1 LKNQSVHAC
10 VRECVLQS
18 PKTYTHET
26 HTQTYTHTFSKTLT
40 EREREIEKCCR
51 CLLDRMVSVWFLVET
66 NVARRPFDFYPLWA
80 KKDETRWPL
89 QRSTKEPF
97 RSKRR
102 TPSYINYVLD
112 LPKTIVARN
121 LVWRCYYICFV
132 IQHFF
137 KLENCMNNWSQR

>member
-1 LKNQSVHAC
+1 MHAWESVYCSLLKH
-10 VRECVLQS
+10 
-18 PKTYTHET
+18 THMRHTHKLT
-26 HTQTYTHTFSKTLT
+26 HTRFQRLWQ
-40 EREREIEKCCR
+40 REREIEKCCR

-112 LPKTIVARN
+112 LPKTTVARN